1 MKTLFL
7 IPARGGSKGIPKKN
21 IKLLNGKPLIY
32 YSIDVARQLTS
43 DDLICVSTDD
53 DEIIKVVE
61 NYGLTVPF
69 KRPDE
74 LATDEADS
82 YSMIRH
88 TIEYFESIDKD
99 LDVVVLL
106 QPTSPFR
113 KPEQVQEAIN
123 LFSPELDMVISCFET
138 EANPYYLLF
147 EENAEGFLM
156 KSKELKVPIFSG
168 LTNFV
173 RRQQAP
179 KVYQLNGAIYV
190 LNVSSL
196 KKFSSFNELKKKK
209 KFMMDKV
216 SSLDIDTPLD
226 WTYAEFLIE
235 KGIVKINN

>member
-21 IKLLNGKPLIY
+21 IKLLNGKPLIC

-43 DDLICVSTDD
+43 DDLICVSSDD

-69 KRPDE
+69 KRPAE

-88 TIEYFESIDKD
+88 AIEYFKSIGKD

-113 KPEQVQEAIN
+113 KSEQVQEAIN

-156 KSKELKVPIFSG
+156 KSKEL
-168 LTNFV
+168 TNFV

-209 KFMMDKV
+209 KFIMDKV